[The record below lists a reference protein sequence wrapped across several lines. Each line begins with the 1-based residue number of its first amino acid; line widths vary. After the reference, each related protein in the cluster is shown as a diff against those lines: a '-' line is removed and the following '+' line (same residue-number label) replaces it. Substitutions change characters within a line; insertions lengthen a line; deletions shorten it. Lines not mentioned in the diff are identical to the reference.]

1 MKIAIDLTALLPV
14 ATGVDTYLKQ
24 LVLHL
29 GRVDHH
35 NAYTVFVNFA
45 DRGLCDGMLPPNFS
59 VRPFCWRPHLAR
71 LLFQQVGLPA
81 AARALGVD
89 VVHSPAF
96 LMPLYRGTHRHL
108 VTVYD
113 MTFFSLPDCHTALRR
128 SGLFKRMV
136 LSSIRRAHLVTV
148 PSRSTKNEI
157 LRLMPDVS
165 PDHIRVV
172 GAGITDEFTP
182 ATTESVRAEIARL
195 GVRWPYILFV
205 GTIEPRKNLRRL
217 LESYRTLIAR
227 GDRGEHLVLAGRL
240 GWDHEDVLAQ
250 LDSPDLRGKA
260 HLFGYVPQH
269 DLPWL
274 YRGASLF
281 VYPSLQEGFG
291 FPPLEAMACGVPTI
305 ASRSTSLTEN
315 LEGAAE
321 LVPPEDVHALAVAM
335 RRLLSDDALRAQRTR
350 DGVIRAATFR
360 WEETARQTLS
370 CYQDL
375 AARRLPSSDS

>member
-45 DRGLCDGMLPPNFS
+45 DRRLCDGMLPPNFS
-59 VRPFCWRPHLAR
+59 VRSFCWRPHLTR

-89 VVHSPAF
+89 VVHSPSF
-96 LMPLYRGTHRHL
+96 LMPLYRGTHGHL

-113 MTFFSLPDCHTALRR
+113 MTFFSLPDSHTALRR
-128 SGLFKRMV
+128 SWLFKRMV
-136 LSSIRRAHLVTV
+136 LSSIRRAHMVSV

-157 LRLMPDVS
+157 LRLMPDMP
-165 PDHIRVV
+165 PDHVRVIA
-172 GAGITDEFTP
+172 AGITDEFTP
-182 ATTESVRAEIARL
+182 APTESVRTEIARL

-217 LESYRTLIAR
+217 LESYRSLIAR

-240 GWDHEDVLAQ
+240 GWGYEDVLAQ
-250 LDSPDLRGKA
+250 LGSPDLRGKA

-305 ASRSTSLTEN
+305 ASRSTSLAEN

-321 LVPPEDVHALAVAM
+321 LVPPEDVHGLAAAM

-350 DGVIRAATFR
+350 DGVMRAARFR

-375 AARRLPSSDS
+375 AAR